1 MQELKVEFHQLIKNH
16 FSDDASLLLYPQ
28 GVITP
33 PPKPCD
39 HSTTT
44 NDERDTPRRRLFSS
58 ENPSQSQGGS
68 GWVRHRIILRDEDH
82 SDSDQSDVE
91 TVTSQLRVREK
102 VDLSQD
108 KGHQGVQSIK
118 GQGEQGNGGQ
128 RVQSIKSQEEHSNG
142 GQSIKGQGE
151 QHNEGQRVQSNNG
164 RDVSENQGVRCRA
177 VQDDKS
183 YRQVIIDASVVPVI
197 DSASDDECSTESDEL
212 PSFREQLFS
221 DTKHPW

>member
-16 FSDDASLLLYPQ
+16 FSDDASLSLYPQ
-28 GVITP
+28 GVIT

-44 NDERDTPRRRLFSS
+44 DEEQDTPRRRLFSS

-91 TVTSQLRVREK
+91 TVISRLRVRGK
-102 VDLSQD
+102 VNLSQD
-108 KGHQGVQSIK
+108 KGQQGVQSIK
-118 GQGEQGNGGQ
+118 GQGEHSNGGQ
-128 RVQSIKSQEEHSNG
+128 RV
-142 GQSIKGQGE
+142 QSIKGQGE

-183 YRQVIIDASVVPVI
+183 YRQVIIDASAVPVI
-197 DSASDDECSTESDEL
+197 DSASEDECSTESDEL

-221 DTKHPW
+221 DTKHPYRVIHQSLDTT